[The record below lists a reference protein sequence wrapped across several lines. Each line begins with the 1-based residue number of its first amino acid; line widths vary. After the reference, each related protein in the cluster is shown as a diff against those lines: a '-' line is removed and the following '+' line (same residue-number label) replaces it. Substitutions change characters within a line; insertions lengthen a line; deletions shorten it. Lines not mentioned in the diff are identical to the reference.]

1 MIGNWKWNFCIALA
15 SGMLTLVLSWPKNP
29 ALTTAIRSLAAFVI
43 IFAAV
48 YAVRWL
54 WGIALRTED
63 RTEHEAAA
71 GRNVNLATPAD
82 DKDLLQEMLANSKGS
97 EPGADDFVPL
107 QPEKLVSRDKL
118 NPEQMTRAVREMSK
132 D

>member
-15 SGMLTLVLSWPKNP
+15 SGLLTLGLSWPKNP
-29 ALTTAIRSLAAFVI
+29 ALTTAIRSLTAFVI

-54 WGIALRTED
+54 WGIALRTDE
-63 RTEHEAAA
+63 RTEEGTEA
-71 GRNVNLATPAD
+71 GRNVDLTTPAD
-82 DKDLLQEMLANSKGS
+82 DKALLQEMLSNPTGG

-118 NPEQMTRAVREMSK
+118 SPEQMTRAVRRMSE

>member
-1 MIGNWKWNFCIALA
+1 MIGNWKWNLSIALA
-15 SGMLTLVLSWPKNP
+15 SGLLTLVLSWPKNP

-43 IFAAV
+43 L

-54 WGIALRTED
+54 WGIALRTDNRMENGP
-63 RTEHEAAA
+63 AA
-71 GRNVNLATPAD
+71 GQNVDLTTPAD
-82 DKDLLQEMLANSKGS
+82 DNDLLQEMIANPNGG
-97 EPGADDFVPL
+97 EPGADEFVPL

-118 NPEQMTRAVREMSK
+118 NPEQMTRAVRRMSE